1 MILVLTPRAPRGSV
15 RGMRR
20 RVHEILSDLRPGD
33 AVARLV
39 NLVLL
44 SLIAANVVASVVE
57 TDAEIAARAPRF
69 FHWFETISV
78 AIFTVEY
85 VLRLW
90 SAPRRWREAARPMS
104 VVDLVAIAPFYLD
117 LLLPGTFDFRFLRAL
132 RLMRLFRLLRI
143 TKLADAFAA
152 LARVIQ
158 AKRPALAV
166 SLAVVVVAML
176 LAAGAMY
183 VVEHRHPGTQFTSIP
198 RAMWWSIVTIT
209 TVGYGD
215 MTPVTGLGQ
224 VIAGFTAFLGIC
236 ALALPVGIISSG
248 YIDEVNRKP
257 ANVAECPHCKR
268 RIDPVGGV
276 HGSAN

>member
-1 MILVLTPRAPRGSV
+1 
-15 RGMRR
+15 MRR

-33 AVARLV
+33 AVARFV
-39 NLVLL
+39 NLLLL

-57 TDAEIAARAPRF
+57 TEVEIAARAPRF
-69 FHWFETISV
+69 FRWFEIVSV

-90 SAPRRWREAARPMS
+90 SSPRGWLRQALRPMS
-104 VVDLVAIAPFYLD
+104 LVDLAAIAPFYLD
-117 LLLPGTFDFRFLRAL
+117 LLLPGTLDFRFLRAL
-132 RLMRLFRLLRI
+132 RLMRLFRLLRVNR
-143 TKLADAFAA
+143 LADAFAA

-158 AKRPALAV
+158 AKRPALVV

-176 LAAGAMY
+176 VAAGAMY

-248 YIDEVNRKP
+248 YLDEVNRK
-257 ANVAECPHCKR
+257 AAVATAAAAECPHCKQ
-268 RIDPVGGV
+268 RIAP
-276 HGSAN
+276 

>member
-1 MILVLTPRAPRGSV
+1 VILVLTPRAPRGSV
-15 RGMRR
+15 RVMRR

-33 AVARLV
+33 GVARFV
-39 NLVLL
+39 NLALL

-69 FHWFETISV
+69 FHWFEIVSV

-90 SAPRRWREAARPMS
+90 SAQRRLREATRPMS

-257 ANVAECPHCKR
+257 ATAAECPHCKR
-268 RIDPVGGV
+268 QIA
-276 HGSAN
+276 SAVRQQRD